1 MYLVPNGYTVLDEG
15 YSRVVFMDFGEQGL
29 LLHHPSFLVGWK
41 HSQSWLRG
49 ALAEIFE
56 KYS

>member
-29 LLHHPSFLVGWK
+29 LLHHPSF
-41 HSQSWLRG
+41 
-49 ALAEIFE
+49 
-56 KYS
+56 